1 MKKTLLATSLAMV
14 LSVGATNRTVKSFI
28 PEKFSYCDEARS
40 VSIGI
45 DISRYQTV
53 RYEEIDST
61 ITFIICKATEGTR
74 LIDRKFSQHWTNIGN
89 HITKGAYHY
98 FRPYASGK
106 EQAELFLNTVNFSS
120 GHLLPVLDVEGGR
133 GYGKLNPK
141 IYIANLK
148 AMIRTI
154 EDKLGVKPIIYT
166 NAHFWNHNF
175 ASHFKDM
182 SKEYHLWIA
191 DYRDREEPGIPNGWE
206 DWSIWQHSCRGRL
219 SGVHADVDLNI
230 CKVDLSRLIIP

>member
-1 MKKTLLATSLAMV
+1 
-14 LSVGATNRTVKSFI
+14 
-28 PEKFSYCDEARS
+28 
-40 VSIGI
+40 
-45 DISRYQTV
+45 
-53 RYEEIDST
+53 
-61 ITFIICKATEGTR
+61 
-74 LIDRKFSQHWTNIGN
+74 
-89 HITKGAYHY
+89 
-98 FRPYASGK
+98 
-106 EQAELFLNTVNFSS
+106 
-120 GHLLPVLDVEGGR
+120 
-133 GYGKLNPK
+133 
-141 IYIANLK
+141 
-148 AMIRTI
+148 MIRTI

-230 CKVDLSRLIIP
+230 CKVDLSRLIIT